1 VTEEMKRQLTE
12 LTGIHRGL
20 SNLAELDHET
30 VLSGTLP
37 FEASADGLETITDK
51 FEIELIIPHV
61 FPDMLPRAREIAGTI
76 ERSYPH
82 INGDGTLCLA
92 VPVEQRRIFFEQ
104 PSLIGFVNRLVI
116 PYLYGYCY
124 WKQHGRHPFD
134 EQQHGQK
141 GIVQHYVDTL
151 HLADELAALAIVS
164 FLFEYGYRGH
174 HACPCGSELKVRNCH
189 GPALRDLHQHH
200 TSQTL
205 HHDVVSI
212 FEICFSK
219 FQAGQLSFPTPLRNQ
234 VLRLLG
240 RIGKSKRQSFFLRG
254 GK

>member
-1 VTEEMKRQLTE
+1 VTDEMKRQLAE

-20 SNLAELDHET
+20 SNLTELDHER

-37 FEASADGLETITDK
+37 FEASADGLDTITDK
-51 FEIELIIPHV
+51 FEIELRIPHV
-61 FPDMLPRAREIAGTI
+61 FPDMLPLARETAGRI

-134 EQQHGQK
+134 EQQHGQE
-141 GIVQHYVDTL
+141 GIVQHYIDTL
-151 HLADELAALAIVS
+151 HLADELAALAVVC
-164 FLFEYGYRGH
+164 FLFEHGYRGH
-174 HACPCGSELKVRNCH
+174 HDCPCGSGLKVRNCH
-189 GPALRDLHQHH
+189 GPALLDLHRHH
-200 TSQTL
+200 TPQTVL
-205 HHDVVSI
+205 HDFSAV

-219 FQAGQLSFPTPLRNQ
+219 LRAGKLSFPMPLRNQ

-240 RIGKSKRQSFFLRG
+240 RIKN
-254 GK
+254 